1 MSKKSFLILAAGGIA
16 GWVAAKRLFG
26 DTDSWATSP
35 NEGFDQDGPKP
46 TPLWE
51 SRPDSPPKQPIVTSG
66 DPFRGAFAGAMAEI
80 EAHANDEENPDTQ
93 VA

>member
-26 DTDSWATSP
+26 ESEGWAASS
-35 NEGFDQDGPKP
+35 NDAFDKDGPAP
-46 TPLWE
+46 TPLWD
-51 SRPDSPPKQPIVTSG
+51 SRPESLPARPVVTGG
-66 DPFRGAFAGAMAEI
+66 DPFRGAFAGAIAEI
-80 EAHANDEENPDTQ
+80 DAHADDEESPDTQ

>member
-26 DTDSWATSP
+26 ENESWAASSSDAIDK
-35 NEGFDQDGPKP
+35 GGSAP
-46 TPLWE
+46 TPLWD
-51 SRPDSPPKQPIVTSG
+51 SRPESPSTRPVVTYG
-66 DPFRGAFAGAMAEI
+66 DPFRGAFAGAIEEI
-80 EAHANDEENPDTQ
+80 EAHADEQGDTQ